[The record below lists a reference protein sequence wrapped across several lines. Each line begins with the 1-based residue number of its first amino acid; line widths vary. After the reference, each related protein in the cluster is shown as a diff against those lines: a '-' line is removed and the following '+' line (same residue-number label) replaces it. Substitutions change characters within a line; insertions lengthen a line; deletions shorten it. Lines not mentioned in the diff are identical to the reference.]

1 MPRPSPFKGKE
12 TRTTSMRLP
21 VDLLDVMEDLINL
34 GIYKSKNQIVAEALE
49 NLYYE
54 LAMAIEL
61 RYLAQK
67 RALES
72 GKDPEDLT
80 YADVLRAMGEI
91 LQERAEDFE
100 KREPFMEAVGKV
112 LAKDPEKA
120 HEVAKKMMEALK
132 K

>member
-21 VDLLDVMEDLINL
+21 VDLLELMEDLIDL

-67 RALES
+67 RAIEN
-72 GKDPEDLT
+72 GKTPDKVT
-80 YADVLRAMGEI
+80 YADILQAMGQV

-100 KREPFMEAVGKV
+100 KRDPFMEAVGKV

-120 HEVAKKMMEALK
+120 HKVAKRIMEVLK

>member
-21 VDLLDVMEDLINL
+21 VDLLDVMDDLIDL

-72 GKDPEDLT
+72 GKDSENLT
-80 YADVLRAMGEI
+80 YADVLKAMGEI
-91 LQERAEDFE
+91 LQERAEDFV

>member
-21 VDLLDVMEDLINL
+21 VDLLDVMEDLIDL

-72 GKDPEDLT
+72 GKDPENLT
-80 YADVLRAMGEI
+80 YADVLKAMGEI
-91 LQERAEDFE
+91 LQEQADDFV
-100 KREPFMEAVGKV
+100 KREPFIEAVGKV

>member
-1 MPRPSPFKGKE
+1 MPRPSPFKGKP
-12 TRTTSMRLP
+12 TKTTSMRLP
-21 VDLLDVMEDLINL
+21 VDLLDAMNDLIDL
-34 GIYKSKNQIVAEALE
+34 SIYKNKNQIVAEALE

-67 RALES
+67 RAMKS
-72 GKDPEDLT
+72 GKSPEDISQ
-80 YADVLRAMGEI
+80 ADILQAMGQI

-100 KREPFMEAVGKV
+100 KRDPFMEAVGKV

-120 HEVAKKMMEALK
+120 HDVARKLMEVLK

>member
-21 VDLLDVMEDLINL
+21 ADLLDVMEDLIDL

-72 GKDPEDLT
+72 GKNPENLT
-80 YADVLRAMGEI
+80 YADVLKTMGEI
-91 LQERAEDFE
+91 LHERAEDFE

-120 HEVAKKMMEALK
+120 HEVAKKIMEALK